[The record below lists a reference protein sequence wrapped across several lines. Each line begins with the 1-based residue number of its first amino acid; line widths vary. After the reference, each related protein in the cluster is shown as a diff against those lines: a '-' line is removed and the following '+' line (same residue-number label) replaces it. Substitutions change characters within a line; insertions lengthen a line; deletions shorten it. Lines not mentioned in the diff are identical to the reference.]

1 MNRVARRI
9 VLLLASVGACSL
21 AAAQGFA
28 PEWAFHGAP
37 EATMLHSSY
46 VMQQIANGTLLRG
59 TKSIAKGTS
68 STRTALPLTFD
79 ASDKPVVPARLARAY
94 PPDAR
99 ARVEKVFNDTLATYH
114 GLESQFGLRRNDLGG
129 ALAAFVAG
137 NYAAYR
143 NEPFPDGLF
152 KPLVR
157 QMQDMLQAS
166 GTLDKI
172 GAAQK
177 QELYENLAILG
188 TYMLMTREALQK
200 SPDAK
205 IAANMKVAARSYLQ
219 QALKLDADHIRLTDR
234 GLVVD

>member
-1 MNRVARRI
+1 MNRVVRR
-9 VLLLASVGACSL
+9 VALLLTSLGACSV

-46 VMQQIANGTLLRG
+46 VMQQIANGTLLRS
-59 TKSIAKGTS
+59 TKSTAKSAS
-68 STRTALPLTFD
+68 STRTPVPLTFD
-79 ASDKPVVPARLARAY
+79 AAEKPVAPARLARAY
-94 PPDAR
+94 PPEVR
-99 ARVEKVFNDTLATYH
+99 AKVERAFHDTLQTYH

-143 NEPFPDGLF
+143 DEPFPDQLF

-157 QMQDMLQAS
+157 QMQEMLQSS
-166 GTLDKI
+166 GTLDKT
-172 GAAQK
+172 GAAEK

-188 TYMLMTREALQK
+188 TFMLMTREGLQK
-200 SPDAK
+200 RPDAK
-205 IAANMKVAARSYLQ
+205 TAANMKLAARGYLQ
-219 QALKLDADHIRLTDR
+219 QALKLDPDHIRLTDR